1 AGREEEEGRRERTKE
16 GEEEKKRAKGERKKD
31 EKKTGEEERD
41 TVGSVS
47 MKDDDTDNL
56 RNEACK
62 VEGGGDEV
70 RLAASKQEEQF
81 DF

>member
-1 AGREEEEGRRERTKE
+1 
-16 GEEEKKRAKGERKKD
+16 
-31 EKKTGEEERD
+31 
-41 TVGSVS
+41 

-70 RLAASKQEEQF
+70 RLAASTQEEQC
-81 DF
+81 DFAWWILTNQAGCSAGVSNKKWQGVLVVQLAEAAWDGDVV